1 MPILLRDFHY
11 TLRQLRK
18 VPGFTLTAILIL
30 AFGIGAATAIFS
42 VVEGVLLRPL
52 PFPQPGRLIS
62 LDDILDGTGSTVRG
76 VTAAGMLAYMRD
88 SQDFSA
94 LGGYQQT
101 AYELTGAGAPTRIQA
116 ARLTASIFPVLRVSP
131 ILGRPFTPA
140 EDRAAQPVALLSYGL
155 WHSRFHDAPN
165 ILGQKLLLDRKPYT
179 ILGVMPRSFEF
190 PLVPGQ
196 LSRSQL
202 WVPVSLTRGEIVQ
215 GAGDWNFHMI
225 GRLQPSTSL
234 AAAQASVA
242 RVTQEV
248 MRGFPA
254 AMASLRMHAVVEP
267 LDQATVAQARPL
279 VRTLFLAVSVVLLM
293 ACANLAGLLLV
304 RVIRRRREFAV
315 RLALGASTAAVLRQT
330 LLETLTLSV
339 AGGLLGL
346 ALASLSLRIGLNFL
360 PETLPR
366 ISSIGLDWPVAAF
379 AMLLALATGLLC
391 GVVPTFAALRTGVL
405 PVLKEGG
412 RTGTAGSGHAR
423 LRSALAVAEVA
434 IALVLLIASGLLLR
448 SFEKLRS
455 VDLGFQTARMLTA
468 QYDLPHQQYSTQT
481 NVNVF
486 NDTLLRKLGE
496 LPGVQVVG
504 ITSAL
509 PAAGLLN
516 ASSFVAEG
524 YVPPKGTSL
533 NLSWPSQVMG
543 NYFRAAGI
551 PLLRGRDFTEAD
563 RAGSLPVVIVN
574 HTLAQ
579 QAWPGRDPIGRRIHW
594 GLPETSLP
602 WMTVVGE
609 IADIKQTAADVP
621 TQPQVYQPASQQL
634 SLSLPTPF
642 PARFMATAAPSF
654 CVAPCRTTSSPLL

>member
-279 VRTLFLAVSVVLLM
+279 VRTLFLAVSVVLLI
-293 ACANLAGLLLV
+293 AWRLILISGA
-304 RVIRRRREFAV
+304 
-315 RLALGASTAAVLRQT
+315 RLAL
-330 LLETLTLSV
+330 
-339 AGGLLGL
+339 LGCGVG
-346 ALASLSLRIGLNFL
+346 ALAAFFATRLLRFL
-360 PETLPR
+360 LFQVDP
-366 ISSIGLDWPVAAF
+366 LDPAVIASAA
-379 AMLLALATGLLC
+379 AAILLLALAAFAL
-391 GVVPTFAALRTGVL
+391 PAYRASAIEPIAALR
-405 PVLKEGG
+405 
-412 RTGTAGSGHAR
+412 
-423 LRSALAVAEVA
+423 AE
-434 IALVLLIASGLLLR
+434 
-448 SFEKLRS
+448 
-455 VDLGFQTARMLTA
+455 
-468 QYDLPHQQYSTQT
+468 
-481 NVNVF
+481 
-486 NDTLLRKLGE
+486 
-496 LPGVQVVG
+496 
-504 ITSAL
+504 
-509 PAAGLLN
+509 
-516 ASSFVAEG
+516 
-524 YVPPKGTSL
+524 
-533 NLSWPSQVMG
+533 
-543 NYFRAAGI
+543 
-551 PLLRGRDFTEAD
+551 
-563 RAGSLPVVIVN
+563 
-574 HTLAQ
+574 
-579 QAWPGRDPIGRRIHW
+579 
-594 GLPETSLP
+594 
-602 WMTVVGE
+602 
-609 IADIKQTAADVP
+609 
-621 TQPQVYQPASQQL
+621 
-634 SLSLPTPF
+634 
-642 PARFMATAAPSF
+642 
-654 CVAPCRTTSSPLL
+654 